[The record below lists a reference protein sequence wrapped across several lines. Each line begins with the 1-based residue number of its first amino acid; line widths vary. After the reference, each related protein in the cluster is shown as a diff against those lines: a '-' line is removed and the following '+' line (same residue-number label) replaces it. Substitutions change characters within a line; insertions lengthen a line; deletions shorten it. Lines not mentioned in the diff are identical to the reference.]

1 MSEPRQRIGLAVGS
15 VLFLL
20 LAFSP
25 IPGIPEPVRQML
37 AVAVLM
43 ASWWVSEAIPLA
55 ATALLPLLL
64 FPVLGL
70 ASAAQAAAPYAN
82 HLIFLFLGGFML
94 AQAMQRWNLHRR
106 IALHIVKAVGT
117 NPERLIL
124 GFMCAT
130 AFISMWVSNTA
141 TAAMMMP
148 IGLAVIHQVAEAVRQ
163 KEPGID
169 VSPGR
174 FHFGVALMLG
184 IAYGASI
191 GGVGTLIGTP
201 PNVLLAGV
209 LEDNYGIRISFL
221 HWLAFGLPF
230 VGLFLPMAWFWL
242 TRVVYPLEITEI
254 PGGRKLIEEQLRS
267 LGSMGVGER
276 RTAAVFALTA
286 AAWIFRPLW
295 TGWLSSGNLINR
307 LHDRH
312 RRRHRLVP
320 SACRVGW
327 PRSGLG
333 LGLEATVGSTASL
346 RRWVLACF
354 RVREQR
360 AVGMGRRT
368 THAPPGR
375 PASPLRHRHRL
386 ASHHLD
392 GICLQH
398 RFRRHV
404 PSHPGSGS
412 GRDGVVA
419 FDPLCARHG
428 GGFVCLH
435 DAGRH
440 TAQRHRLW
448 QRLLHDPTDG
458 EGRSLHQ
465 RDRAGASYGADI
477 PSRPPHLRRLN
488 ISFH

>member
-1 MSEPRQRIGLAVGS
+1 MPEKRQRIGLAVGS

-25 IPGIPEPVRQML
+25 IPGIPEPVREML
-37 AVAVLM
+37 AVTVLM

-148 IGLAVIHQVAEAVRQ
+148 IGLAVIHQVAEAVRE
-163 KEPGID
+163 KDSGID

-201 PNVLLAGV
+201 PNVLLAGI

-230 VGLFLPMAWFWL
+230 VGLFLPMTWLWL
-242 TRVVYPLEITEI
+242 TRVVYPLEITEV
-254 PGGRKLIEEQLRS
+254 PGGRKLIEEQLQS
-267 LGSMGVGER
+267 LGSMSVGEK

-295 TGWLSSGNLINR
+295 TGWLSSGNLITDSTIAIAAAIVLFLLPVESGGR
-307 LHDRH
+307 VLDWA
-312 RRRHRLVP
+312 
-320 SACRVGW
+320 SASKLPW
-327 PRSGLG
+327 
-333 LGLEATVGSTASL
+333 E
-346 RRWVLACF
+346 VL
-354 RVREQR
+354 
-360 AVGMGRRT
+360 
-368 THAPPGR
+368 
-375 PASPLRHRHRL
+375 LL
-386 ASHHLD
+386 Y
-392 GICLQH
+392 
-398 RFRRHV
+398 
-404 PSHPGSGS
+404 
-412 GRDGVVA
+412 
-419 FDPLCARHG
+419 G
-428 GGFVCLH
+428 GGFSLASGFESSGLSAWVGQYLMLLQG
-435 DAGRH
+435 APLPLFIIAIVLLLITLTEFASN
-440 TAQRHRLW
+440 TASAAM
-448 QRLLHDPTDG
+448 
-458 EGRSLHQ
+458 SLPILGAAAVAMGLSPLILCVPATVAASCAFMMPAATPPNAIVFGSGYFTIQ
-465 RDRAGASYGADI
+465 QMVRAGAFINVIGLVLVTLLTFLLV
-477 PSRPPHLRRLN
+477 RP
-488 ISFH
+488 IFGV